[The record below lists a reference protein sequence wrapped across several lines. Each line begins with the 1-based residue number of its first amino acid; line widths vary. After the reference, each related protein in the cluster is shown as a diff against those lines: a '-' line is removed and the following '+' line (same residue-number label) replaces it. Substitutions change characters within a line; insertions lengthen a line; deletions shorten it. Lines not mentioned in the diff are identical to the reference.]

1 MKFEPKIAISVL
13 TIVVVTSMM
22 SCSKDRNKQTQL
34 NIEDSI
40 KSGSWK
46 ITKFVD
52 SGKDETA
59 HFTGYNLTFA
69 DGGTLTASNGSNAYS
84 GTWSITDSN
93 SKDDTQDDL
102 DFNISFGSPADFEE
116 LSDDW
121 DFISHSETKI
131 ELKDVSGGNGGTD
144 YLTFEKN

>member
-46 ITKFVD
+46 ITKFID

-59 HFTGYNLTFA
+59 HFTGYNFTFT
-69 DGGTLTASNGSNAYS
+69 DGSTLTATNSSNTYS